1 MKLDDNTRKLIRLAY
16 SSRDPELRRRAVR
29 VLAEQLPQQPHT
41 VMQDALEEGVV
52 GGEEEEI
59 EETEEEAEET
69 SDDVPALT
77 IFDDPEEVGKQA
89 TLDDTDRT
97 LVRMAKKASSP
108 ALKRALLAILSQE
121 S

>member
-1 MKLDDNTRKLIRLAY
+1 MMKLDDNTRKLIRLAY

-52 GGEEEEI
+52 GGE
-59 EETEEEAEET
+59 EEEAEET